1 MQISCH
7 AWKKTCNTL
16 HVLPRGSLVKD
27 SICKA
32 EWLYINFNH
41 PKYLFCY
48 LSYTYSLEWTTIQKL
63 VSVTTETIM
72 NEEVNFV
79 HLPRSFSESEQREGK
94 YYF

>member
-1 MQISCH
+1 MLE
-7 AWKKTCNTL
+7 KKPVTL
-16 HVLPRGSLVKD
+16 YMCCQEAVWWSTQFAKLNGCIL
-27 SICKA
+27 I
-32 EWLYINFNH
+32 FNH

-72 NEEVNFV
+72 NEEVYFV